1 MNLLLKPELEKF
13 IDEQVQ
19 QGLYDSA
26 EDAINAAVAQFKTE
40 RELTA
45 SQLDRMRDEVLTV
58 SGKASEEEQF
68 AALKT
73 KLERG
78 AAEAER
84 GELIEGTKVFDEIR
98 EMSAERETWGH
109 YSVVA

>member
-1 MNLLLKPELEKF
+1 MNVLLKPELEKF

-45 SQLDRMRDEVLTV
+45 SQLDRMRDEVDIGL
-58 SGKASEEEQF
+58 
-68 AALKT
+68 
-73 KLERG
+73 
-78 AAEAER
+78 AELDR
-84 GELIEGTKVFDEIR
+84 GEFVEFTAQNIIVERRAVFSRSIGR
-98 EMSAERETWGH
+98 NCQNNRQ
-109 YSVVA
+109 

>member
-40 RELTA
+40 RELTV
-45 SQLDRMRDEVLTV
+45 SQLDRMRDEVDIGL
-58 SGKASEEEQF
+58 
-68 AALKT
+68 
-73 KLERG
+73 
-78 AAEAER
+78 AELDR
-84 GELIEGTKVFDEIR
+84 GEFVEFTAQDIIV
-98 EMSAERETWGH
+98 ERRAAFVTRNNG
-109 YSVVA
+109 V

>member
-40 RELTA
+40 RELTV
-45 SQLDRMRDEVLTV
+45 SQLDRMRDEVDIGLAELDRGEFVEFTAQDV
-58 SGKASEEEQF
+58 IAERHAVF
-68 AALKT
+68 AA
-73 KLERG
+73 RNNG
-78 AAEAER
+78 
-84 GELIEGTKVFDEIR
+84 V
-98 EMSAERETWGH
+98 
-109 YSVVA
+109 

>member
-45 SQLDRMRDEVLTV
+45 SQLDRMRDEVDVGLAELDR
-58 SGKASEEEQF
+58 GDFIEF
-68 AALKT
+68 AAQNIIV
-73 KLERG
+73 ERR
-78 AAEAER
+78 AAFSR
-84 GELIEGTKVFDEIR
+84 SIGSNCQNNR
-98 EMSAERETWGH
+98 Q
-109 YSVVA
+109 